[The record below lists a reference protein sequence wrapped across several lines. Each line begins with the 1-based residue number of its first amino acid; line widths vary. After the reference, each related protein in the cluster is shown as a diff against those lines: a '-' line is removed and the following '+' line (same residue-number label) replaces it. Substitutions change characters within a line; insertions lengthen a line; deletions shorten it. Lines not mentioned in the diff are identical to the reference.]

1 MQTFITPKKE
11 KRVDIALLR
20 RYGNVC
26 TCKRTDHQI
35 FPRRHRIAATLERS
49 LEPVESVEIDKVGAA
64 DARQNGTEASIQALP
79 AKRHA
84 HAKSSHFFSAKTK
97 RRVSPYQPSSRTM
110 SRIAARG
117 LVARRSSSTAWRRN
131 EMRFRRA
138 LVVRV
143 FLHLEVSF
151 EPCRVERKRSWR

>member
-84 HAKSSHFFSAKTK
+84 HAKSSHFFFGEDETTSLSLPTFFSYDVAH
-97 RRVSPYQPSSRTM
+97 
-110 SRIAARG
+110 RG
-117 LVARRSSSTAWRRN
+117 EGARRSSI
-131 EMRFRRA
+131 
-138 LVVRV
+138 VVD
-143 FLHLEVSF
+143 
-151 EPCRVERKRSWR
+151 CVEEK